1 MQVKW
6 KTCVQHMKKPLA
18 FLLALMMIITIIPAS
33 TTYAATKKPTLSAK
47 KVTLE
52 VGKKKTLKVKNIDKN
67 ATLKWSSNKKTVAT
81 VSSMGVVKAVKAG
94 TATITCKVTT
104 KNKKKY
110 TLTCKVT
117 VKKATANKISKT
129 VSTQKELETALKTK
143 NLTKLTIQTEEEI
156 TFTIPEGTYDKV
168 ALTVDAPKADVINF
182 GKFKS
187 INIKAIKPNTW
198 KENASGNAIKITA
211 VDARIVVEAG
221 ASLAKVSVTQDGG
234 KIKIEATGTID
245 AIEISAPVIVDLA
258 VDGKVGEVAV
268 KAAAV
273 VSVEGN
279 TTEAVPIKVSENATG
294 ATLSSSTPVEVE
306 AATDVSLTLEK
317 GAEGSKVEATGEN
330 TQVAVKND
338 TTEAVKVTTPAGTQE
353 VAKDTSSK
361 VNTDGSV
368 SETTTTNPGYIYTS
382 PDPLT
387 LLTVMV
393 KASDEIA
400 VYFNQTIPAEIAVE
414 NVSIKDASGA
424 EQKIEEV
431 WRHSQDTQAYFINF
445 SNALATGNYTV
456 SMTVSGKQ
464 FEKTFAYDADV
475 WETLDAAEEIVLQ
488 LMKKGVTAS
497 ISGLQSDEICR
508 LAFEDALESAI
519 KTDEKAQ
526 KIDELYV
533 QTRPFKYE
541 EYYPEEAKQLLENHK
556 MVSIWVR
563 ADKGDANFMW
573 NQFVEFTCT
582 GEAIEVSA
590 PTIVMSLKNSIVVK
604 YEEGFEYACAAPSAE
619 YKDIPEGAWVSDG
632 DNMGNCELKGLETG
646 GTYTVYK
653 RMIGVPELYK
663 TASVTLAA
671 DAKDIACVASSSAT
685 DFDAGNV
692 TSGSAITVNLED
704 HIHVQEY
711 GTVPEGANL
720 YGDLN
725 CRTEG
730 VKVSSFDLDDAG
742 NPVIIIDWADNVFTI
757 GENTIT
763 FTYKFV
769 CSNADA
775 TGNIAESDPIILTV
789 KFIVVAADV
798 SGQN

>member
-1 MQVKW
+1 MK
-6 KTCVQHMKKPLA
+6 CMKKPLV
-18 FLLALMMIITIIPAS
+18 FMLALMMIITIIPAS

-81 VSSMGVVKAVKAG
+81 VSKKGVVKAVKAG
-94 TATITCKVTT
+94 AATITCKVTT

-117 VKKATANKISKT
+117 VKKAAVNVSKT

-143 NLTKLTIQTEEEI
+143 NLTKLTIQTEDEAA
-156 TFTIPEGTYDKV
+156 FTIPEGTYDKV
-168 ALTVDAPKADVINF
+168 ALTVDAPKADIINF
-182 GKFKS
+182 GKFES

-387 LLTVMV
+387 MLTVMV

-464 FEKTFAYDADV
+464 FEKTFAYDAYV
-475 WETLDAAEEIVLQ
+475 WETLDAAKKIVLQ
-488 LMKKGVTAS
+488 LMENGVTAS
-497 ISGLQSDEICR
+497 KSGLQSDEICR
-508 LAFEDALESAI
+508 RAFEDALESAI
-519 KTDEKAQ
+519 KVDEKAQ

-533 QTRPFKYE
+533 ETRPFKYE
-541 EYYPEEAKQLLENHK
+541 EEYPEEAKNLPNDRK
-556 MVSIWVR
+556 MVSIWVC
-563 ADKGDANFMW
+563 ADKDDANFMW
-573 NQFVEFTCT
+573 NQYVKFTCT
-582 GEAIEVSA
+582 GE
-590 PTIVMSLKNSIVVK
+590 PIVVPEPRVVDSLKLKNSIVVE
-604 YEEGFEYACAAPSAE
+604 YEEGYEYACAASSVA
-619 YKDIPEGAWVSDG
+619 YKDIPEDAWVSDG
-632 DNMGNCELKGLETG
+632 DNMGNCELKGLGTG
-646 GTYTVYK
+646 RTYTVYK
-653 RMIGVPELYK
+653 RIIGAPELYK
-663 TASVTLAA
+663 TKEVTLDV
-671 DAKDIACVASSSAT
+671 DAKEIACVASSST
-685 DFDAGNV
+685 TNFDAGNV
-692 TSGSAITVNLED
+692 TSGSAITVNLGD

-711 GTVPEGANL
+711 GNVPDGADL
-720 YGDLN
+720 YGELN
-725 CRTEG
+725 CTTED
-730 VKVSSFDLDDAG
+730 VVVSSFNHDNAG
-742 NPVIIIDWADNVFTI
+742 NMIITIAWTDNVFEI
-757 GENTIT
+757 GENVFY

-769 CSNADA
+769 CTDAD
-775 TGNIAESDPIILTV
+775 TEDNIVESAPITLTV
-789 KFIVVAADV
+789 KFTVVAADV

>member
-1 MQVKW
+1 MK
-6 KTCVQHMKKPLA
+6 CMKKPLA

-81 VSSMGVVKAVKAG
+81 VSKKGVVKAVKAG
-94 TATITCKVTT
+94 AATITCKVTT

-117 VKKATANKISKT
+117 VKKAAVNVSKT

-143 NLTKLTIQTEEEI
+143 NLTKLTIQTEDEAA
-156 TFTIPEGTYDKV
+156 FTIPEGTYDKV

-317 GAEGSKVEATGEN
+317 GAEGSKVEATGET

-361 VNTDGSV
+361 VSTDGAV

-387 LLTVMV
+387 MDNVMV

-400 VYFNQTIPAEIAVE
+400 VYFNQTVPADIAVE
-414 NVSIKDASGA
+414 NVSIQDESGT
-424 EQKIEEV
+424 EQDIKNV
-431 WRHSQDTQAYFINF
+431 WRHSQDTQAYFVDF

-464 FEKTFAYDADV
+464 FEKTFAYNADV
-475 WETLDAAEEIVLQ
+475 WETLDAAKSVVLQ
-488 LMKKGVTAS
+488 LMETGVTAS
-497 ISGLQSDEICR
+497 SSGLQSEEICR
-508 LAFEDALESAI
+508 QAFETKLQSAI
-519 KTDEKAQ
+519 VANEKAAAIE
-526 KIDELYV
+526 KLYV
-533 QTRPFKYE
+533 ETRPFKYE
-541 EYYPEEAKQLLENHK
+541 ESYPDADPVQIPEK
-556 MVSIWVR
+556 MVCIWVR
-563 ADKGDANFMW
+563 ADKGGANFMW
-573 NQFVEFTCT
+573 DDFVKFTCT
-582 GEAIEVSA
+582 GEAIEVSE

-604 YEEGFEYACAAPSAE
+604 YEEGYEYACAASGVA
-619 YKDIPEGAWVSDG
+619 YKDIPKDAWVSDG
-632 DNMGNCELKGLETG
+632 DNMGNCELKGLENG
-646 GTYTVYK
+646 GTYIVYK
-653 RMIGVPELYK
+653 RMIGVPELYAV
-663 TASVTLAA
+663 ASVTL
-671 DAKDIACVASSSAT
+671 DENAKAVACVASISET
-685 DFDAGNV
+685 EYDAGEV
-692 TSGSAITVNLED
+692 TSGSAISVNFGDDICVQSYGTVQTTAEQYGLMVPVNPA
-704 HIHVQEY
+704 IHVQPFVL
-711 GTVPEGANL
+711 GSDDKPVL
-720 YGDLN
+720 
-725 CRTEG
+725 
-730 VKVSSFDLDDAG
+730 SFDWNENIFMD
-742 NPVIIIDWADNVFTI
+742 
-757 GENTIT
+757 GENAFE
-763 FTYKFV
+763 FTYQFFCVDK
-769 CSNADA
+769 D
-775 TGNIAESDPIILTV
+775 TREIIAKSTPIPLTV
-789 KFIVVAADV
+789 KFIVVAANV

>member
-67 ATLKWSSNKKTVAT
+67 ATFKWSSNKKTVAT
-81 VSSMGVVKAVKAG
+81 VSKKGVVKAVKAG
-94 TATITCKVTT
+94 AATITCKVTT

-117 VKKATANKISKT
+117 VKKAAVNVSKT
-129 VSTQKELETALKTK
+129 ISTQKELETALKTK

-387 LLTVMV
+387 MLTVMV

-400 VYFNQTIPAEIAVE
+400 VYFNQTIPEEIAVE

-497 ISGLQSDEICR
+497 SSGLQSDEICR

-604 YEEGFEYACAAPSAE
+604 YEEGFEYACAASGVA
-619 YKDIPEGAWVSDG
+619 YKDIPEDAWVSDG

-646 GTYTVYK
+646 GTYIVYK
-653 RMIGVPELYK
+653 RMIGVPELHATK
-663 TASVTLAA
+663 QVTLDENANE
-671 DAKDIACVASSSAT
+671 IACVASSSAT
-685 DFDAGNV
+685 NFDAGNV

-711 GTVPEGANL
+711 GTVPDGA
-720 YGDLN
+720 DL
-725 CRTEG
+725 CGELSCTTKD
-730 VKVSSFDLDDAG
+730 VVVSSFDHDNAG
-742 NPVIIIDWADNVFTI
+742 NLIITIAWTDNVFKN
-757 GENTIT
+757 GENTVG

-769 CSNADA
+769 CTDAD
-775 TGNIAESDPIILTV
+775 TEDNIVESAPIPLTV

>member
-1 MQVKW
+1 MQTKRR
-6 KTCVQHMKKPLA
+6 TCMKCMKKPLA
-18 FLLALMMIITIIPAS
+18 FMLALMMIITIIPAS

-81 VSSMGVVKAVKAG
+81 VSKKGVVKAVKAG
-94 TATITCKVTT
+94 AATITCKVTT

-117 VKKATANKISKT
+117 VKKAAVNVSKT

-143 NLTKLTIQTEEEI
+143 NLTKLTIQTEDEAA
-156 TFTIPEGTYDKV
+156 FTIPEGSYDKV

-353 VAKDTSSK
+353 VEKDTSSK

-387 LLTVMV
+387 MLTVMV

-464 FEKTFAYDADV
+464 FEKTFAYDAYV
-475 WETLDAAEEIVLQ
+475 WETLDAAKKIVLQ
-488 LMKKGVTAS
+488 LMEKGVTAS
-497 ISGLQSDEICR
+497 SSGLQSDEICR

-519 KTDEKAQ
+519 EVDEKAQ

-604 YEEGFEYACAAPSAE
+604 YEEGFEYTCAAPSAE
-619 YKDIPEGAWVSDG
+619 YKDILEDAWVSDG

-646 GTYTVYK
+646 GTYIVYK
-653 RMIGVPELYK
+653 RMIGVPELHATK
-663 TASVTLAA
+663 QVTLDENANE
-671 DAKDIACVASSSAT
+671 IACVASSST
-685 DFDAGNV
+685 SSFDAGNV

-711 GTVPEGANL
+711 GNVPDGADL
-720 YGDLN
+720 CGELN
-725 CRTEG
+725 CTTKD
-730 VKVSSFDLDDAG
+730 VVVSSFDHDNAG
-742 NPVIIIDWADNVFTI
+742 NLIITIAWTDNVFKN
-757 GENTIT
+757 GENTVD

-769 CSNADA
+769 CFDA
-775 TGNIAESDPIILTV
+775 VNKKNIVESAPITLTV
-789 KFIVVAADV
+789 KFTVDVADV

>member
-81 VSSMGVVKAVKAG
+81 VSKKGVVKAVKAG
-94 TATITCKVTT
+94 AATITCKVTI

-117 VKKATANKISKT
+117 VKKAAVNVSKT
-129 VSTQKELETALKTK
+129 ISTQKELETALKTK

-221 ASLAKVSVTQDGG
+221 TSLAKVSVTQDGG

-387 LLTVMV
+387 MLTVMV

-414 NVSIKDASGA
+414 NVNVLNASGEA
-424 EQKIEEV
+424 QSIQKV
-431 WRHSQDTQAYFINF
+431 WRHPQDTDAYFIDF
-445 SNALATGNYTV
+445 SGALATGTYTV

-464 FEKTFAYDADV
+464 FEKTFDYDASV
-475 WETLDAAEEIVLQ
+475 WEPLDAAKSIVVD
-488 LMKKGVTAS
+488 LMEKGVTAS
-497 ISGLQSDEICR
+497 ITGRDSDEICR
-508 LAFEDALESAI
+508 QAFEEKLKTAITESDTA
-519 KTDEKAQ
+519 K
-526 KIDELYV
+526 KIDKLIV

-604 YEEGFEYACAAPSAE
+604 YEEGFEYACATSGVE
-619 YKDIPEGAWVSDG
+619 YKDIPEDAWVSDG

-646 GTYTVYK
+646 GTYIVYK
-653 RMIGVPELYK
+653 RMIGVPELHATK
-663 TASVTLAA
+663 QVTLDENANE
-671 DAKDIACVASSSAT
+671 IACVASSST
-685 DFDAGNV
+685 TNFDAGNV
-692 TSGSAITVNLED
+692 TSGSAITVNLGD

-711 GTVPEGANL
+711 GNVPDGADL
-720 YGDLN
+720 YGELN
-725 CRTEG
+725 CTTED
-730 VKVSSFDLDDAG
+730 VVVSSFNHDNAG
-742 NPVIIIDWADNVFTI
+742 NMIITIAWTDNVFEI
-757 GENTIT
+757 GENVFS

-769 CSNADA
+769 CTDAD
-775 TGNIAESDPIILTV
+775 TEDNIVESAPITLTV
-789 KFIVVAADV
+789 KFTVVAADV
-798 SGQN
+798 SEQN

>member
-81 VSSMGVVKAVKAG
+81 VSKKGVVKAVKAG
-94 TATITCKVTT
+94 AATITCKVTI

-117 VKKATANKISKT
+117 VKKAAVNVSKT
-129 VSTQKELETALKTK
+129 ISTQKELETALKTK

-361 VNTDGSV
+361 VSTDGAV

-387 LLTVMV
+387 MDNVMV

-400 VYFNQTIPAEIAVE
+400 VYFNQTVPAEIAVE
-414 NVSIKDASGA
+414 NVIVKDASGA
-424 EQKIEEV
+424 EQDIKNV
-431 WRHSQDTQAYFINF
+431 WRHSQDTQAYFVDF

-464 FEKTFAYDADV
+464 FEKTFAYNADA
-475 WETLDAAEEIVLQ
+475 WETLDAAKSVVLQ
-488 LMKKGVTAS
+488 LMETGVTAS
-497 ISGLQSDEICR
+497 ISGLQSEEICR
-508 LAFEDALESAI
+508 QAFETKLQSAI
-519 KTDEKAQ
+519 AANEKAAAIE
-526 KIDELYV
+526 KLYV
-533 QTRPFKYE
+533 ETRPSKYE
-541 EYYPEEAKQLLENHK
+541 ESYPDADPVQSPEK
-556 MVSIWVR
+556 MVCIWVR
-563 ADKGDANFMW
+563 ADKGGANFMW
-573 NQFVEFTCT
+573 DDFVKFTCN
-582 GEAIEVSA
+582 GDPIVVSE

-604 YEEGFEYACAAPSAE
+604 YESGYEYAFATSSEAYA
-619 YKDIPEGAWVSDG
+619 DIPEDAWVSDG

-646 GTYTVYK
+646 GTYIVYK
-653 RMIGVPELYK
+653 RMIGVPELHATK
-663 TASVTLAA
+663 QVTLDENANE
-671 DAKDIACVASSSAT
+671 IACVASSST
-685 DFDAGNV
+685 TSFDAGNV

-711 GTVPEGANL
+711 GNVPDGADL
-720 YGDLN
+720 CGELN
-725 CRTEG
+725 CTTKD
-730 VKVSSFDLDDAG
+730 VVVSSFDHDNAG
-742 NPVIIIDWADNVFTI
+742 NLIITIAWTDNVFKN
-757 GENTIT
+757 GENTVD

-769 CSNADA
+769 CFDA
-775 TGNIAESDPIILTV
+775 VNKKNIVESAPITLTV
-789 KFIVVAADV
+789 KFTVDVADV